1 MQPMDL
7 DDLDRFRQ
15 LDTRNMLAEIDG
27 LPDQLERAW
36 ELGQSLLLPSSG
48 AGSFSSAVIAGM
60 GGSAIGGDLVEAWAR
75 SKTRIPIVV
84 HRNYGLPAFAEGK
97 QVLVVASSHSGETEE
112 TLDAFA
118 TGIDRGCT
126 VVAVATGGSLARA
139 AGEKGV
145 PTWKFE
151 HSGQPRAAIGFS
163 FGLLLALFSRL
174 GLIPNPEAEL
184 EEALQAM
191 RKVQPSLQ
199 AQVHA
204 AQNPA
209 KRYAGQLMG
218 RWITVFAAG
227 LMEPVARRLKTQ
239 INEIAKAGANFEF
252 LPEADHNALAGTVHP
267 DEVLMPHCMNLFVR
281 SPSDDARNRRRLDLT
296 KQAYM
301 LEGLNTDF
309 LDARGRGPLA
319 NMWTMILFGDY
330 MAYYLAMAY
339 GVDPTAVTAL
349 VNFKDAMKR
358 GG

>member
-1 MQPMDL
+1 
-7 DDLDRFRQ
+7 
-15 LDTRNMLAEIDG
+15 
-27 LPDQLERAW
+27 
-36 ELGQSLLLPSSG
+36 
-48 AGSFSSAVIAGM
+48 M
-60 GGSAIGGDLVEAWAR
+60 GGSAIGGDLLEAWSASR
-75 SKTRIPIVV
+75 AKIPIVV
-84 HRNYGLPAFAEGK
+84 HRDYGLPSFAEGP
-97 QVLVVASSHSGETEE
+97 QVLIVASSHSGETEE
-112 TLDAFA
+112 TRDAFA

-126 VVAVATGGSLARA
+126 VLAVTTGGSLARA
-139 AGEKGV
+139 AREHGIAVWE
-145 PTWKFE
+145 FE
-151 HSGQPRAAIGFS
+151 HAGQPRAAIGFS
-163 FGLLLALFSRL
+163 FGLLLALFARL
-174 GLIPNPEAEL
+174 GLVPDPEAEL
-184 EEALQAM
+184 QEALEAM
-191 RKVQPSLQ
+191 RKMQPTLQ
-199 AQVHA
+199 THLPA

-227 LMEPVARRLKTQ
+227 SMRPVARRLKTQ
-239 INEIAKAGANFEF
+239 MNEIAKASANFEF
-252 LPEADHNALAGTVHP
+252 LPEADHNALAGTMHP
-267 DEVLMPHCMNLFVR
+267 VEVLMPHCMNLFVR

-358 GG
+358 HG